1 MKIKQTFVTR
11 ENPAEIFSIIE
22 DVLSTRPNTQVFV
35 DDKIYEELSR
45 NGSDYNVY
53 SHNYFKRFHYQH
65 DNDNFG
71 GEEWLAL
78 SEGCYFDK
86 VIARGSFISNC
97 NEYMQL
103 VEFHSSKVKEY
114 IHYCSGFKQLLLI
127 RFKPES

>member
-1 MKIKQTFVTR
+1 MKKFFYGFV
-11 ENPAEIFSIIE
+11 
-22 DVLSTRPNTQVFV
+22 TRPNTQVFI
-35 DDKIYEELSR
+35 DDKIYEELER

-53 SHNYFKRFHYQH
+53 SYNYMKEYHYRH
-65 DNDNFG
+65 DDDNFG

-103 VEFHSSKVKEY
+103 VGFQSSKVKDY
-114 IHYCSGFKQLLLI
+114 THYLTGFKQLLLI

>member
-1 MKIKQTFVTR
+1 MKIKQAFVTR

-35 DDKIYEELSR
+35 DDKIYEELRR

-53 SHNYFKRFHYQH
+53 SHNYMKGFHYQH
-65 DNDNFG
+65 DDDNFG

-114 IHYCSGFKQLLLI
+114 THYLAGFKQLLLI
-127 RFKPES
+127 HFQPEP

>member
-1 MKIKQTFVTR
+1 MKIKQAFVTR

-53 SHNYFKRFHYQH
+53 SHNYTKRFHYH
-65 DNDNFG
+65 VDNDNFG

-127 RFKPES
+127 RFKPEF